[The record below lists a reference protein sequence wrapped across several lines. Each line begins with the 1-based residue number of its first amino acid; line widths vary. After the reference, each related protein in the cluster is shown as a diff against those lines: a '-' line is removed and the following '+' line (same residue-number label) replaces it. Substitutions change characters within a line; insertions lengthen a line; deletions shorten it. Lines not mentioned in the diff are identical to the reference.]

1 MQILRSVTPTREQ
14 LPLIKDSRPGF
25 QIIRGAAGTGK
36 TTIALQRLEVLTAAR
51 LNRRQRHG
59 HEEPVRV
66 LVLTF
71 NRTLEGYIAALAQDQ
86 AKIHLNKKALELEV
100 STFARWARSLCGN
113 VSIVDRDQTSNI
125 LRPYLQPLSTQRAG
139 YEFLVE
145 EIEYVLGRFRPDEL
159 STYLTVIREGRGVS
173 PRVNRKMREAI
184 LKDVLPEY
192 ASTKAK
198 RGIIDWNDLA
208 ILAAD
213 AKLDLCYDIVVIDE
227 AQDFSANQVR
237 AVLSHLHDLHS
248 TTFVLDATQRI
259 YPRYFKWLEVG
270 IKAGSENIRTLK
282 ENHRNTAAIAAFAAP
297 LVNGLPVED
306 DGTLPDFSTCH
317 RPGEKPL
324 VLTGKFSDQLR
335 FMLERLN
342 LTINQGNE
350 SIAVLHPRGGD
361 WFKETRKM
369 LRNHGIPFCE
379 LTRRSEWPTGPEVVM
394 LCTIHSAKGLEFD
407 HVLIPGLSQR
417 VTPHGPEDQDTDRDR
432 LRRMLAMAIGR
443 ARETVMIGYKAG
455 EESSLIRLLDPS
467 TYELRGV

>member
-1 MQILRSVTPTREQ
+1 MQILRSVHPTREQ

-36 TTIALQRLEVLTAAR
+36 TTIALQRLEVLAAAR

-59 HEEPVRV
+59 HEAPVRV

-71 NRTLEGYIAALAQDQ
+71 NRTLAGYIAALAQDQ
-86 AKIHLNKKALELEV
+86 AKTHLNENALELEV
-100 STFARWARSLCGN
+100 STFARWAKSLCGN
-113 VSIVDRDQTSNI
+113 VSIAERDQTSNI
-125 LRPYLQPLSTQRAG
+125 LRPYLQPLSTHRAS

-145 EIEYVLGRFRPDEL
+145 EIEYILGRFLPDKL

-173 PRVNRKMREAI
+173 PRVDRKLREAI
-184 LKDVLPEY
+184 LKDVIPRY
-192 ASTKAK
+192 ASTKAE

-213 AKLDLCYDIVVIDE
+213 AKHDLRYDIVVIDE

-237 AVLSHLHDLHS
+237 AVLNHLHDLHT

-270 IKAGSENIRTLK
+270 IKAGAENIRTLK
-282 ENHRNTAAIAAFAAP
+282 ENHRNTAAIAAFATP
-297 LVNGLPVED
+297 LVDDLPVDD

-324 VLTGKFSDQLR
+324 VVTGKFSNQLR
-335 FMLERLN
+335 FMLERLTPN
-342 LTINQGNE
+342 INQGDE
-350 SIAVLHPRGGD
+350 SVAILHPRGGG
-361 WFKETRKM
+361 WFKETRKT
-369 LRNHGIPFCE
+369 LHNHGISFCE
-379 LTRRSEWPTGPEVVM
+379 LSRRSEWPTGPEVVV

-407 HVLIPGLSQR
+407 HVLIPGLSQQ
-417 VTPHGPEDQDTDRDR
+417 VTPHGPEDQDIDRDK

-467 TYELRGV
+467 TYELEKV